1 MVCRREGGREKRVR
15 GEAGTSVSTQA
26 GVMRSSAGMQP
37 PSTEIS
43 RAGELGTALLFI
55 WPDPAFATRLRQ
67 PLTKRSFCPEA
78 RNLLQI
84 FTVGGMQRPG
94 PRPARLRL

>member
-1 MVCRREGGREKRVR
+1 MRCAVGKEGGRKEC
-15 GEAGTSVSTQA
+15 EAGTSVSTQA

-37 PSTEIS
+37 PSTEIR

-67 PLTKRSFCPEA
+67 PLTERSFCPEA